1 MKPNETKKL
10 IGHKNEFDELI
21 NIIKNNKLPNKI
33 LISGEK
39 GIGKSV
45 FSYHLINYLLSKN
58 EKFLYNT
65 ELNQINNNNKSFNLI
80 INASHPNFINI
91 KKKLDKKSIEI
102 SQIREINNFINKS
115 VYGIQNKIVLIDGV
129 ENLSNASGSALLK
142 ILEEP
147 RSNVQFILIYD
158 SSKFILDTIK
168 SRCIEFK
175 LNLKDKDIEKIV
187 DTYFENNIFD
197 EINNN
202 FKDMYLKPKDYINL
216 INLFKELNLDLKNS
230 NIDYLIKHII
240 SSKIYK
246 NKNIS
251 SKIIKTL
258 IEIYFLKTY
267 KLIRENDIY
276 SLAKYFNKKYSETLK
291 YNLDLESLFIEL
303 KLKLIDEK

>member
-1 MKPNETKKL
+1 M
-10 IGHKNEFDELI
+10 
-21 NIIKNNKLPNKI
+21 
-33 LISGEK
+33 
-39 GIGKSV
+39 
-45 FSYHLINYLLSKN
+45 
-58 EKFLYNT
+58 
-65 ELNQINNNNKSFNLI
+65 
-80 INASHPNFINI
+80 
-91 KKKLDKKSIEI
+91 
-102 SQIREINNFINKS
+102 
-115 VYGIQNKIVLIDGV
+115 IDGV

-175 LNLKDKDIEKIV
+175 LNLKDEDIEKIV

-216 INLFKELNLDLKNS
+216 INLFKELNLNLNNS